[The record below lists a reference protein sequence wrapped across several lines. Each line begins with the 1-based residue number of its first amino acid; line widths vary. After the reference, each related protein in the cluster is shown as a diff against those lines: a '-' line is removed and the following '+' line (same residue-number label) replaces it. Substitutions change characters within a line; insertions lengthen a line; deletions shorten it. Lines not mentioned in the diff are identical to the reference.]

1 MRKTLLIVLCAVL
14 ALSIGACNKKKE
26 EKPLTTTMPG
36 ATGMEQP
43 NFQPTPPGHAVTK
56 TERKVVVPD
65 NVKGKWSA
73 VKVMLEDKS
82 SKKIQELTIKLNSEY
97 KVPNTDLRLVVGE
110 FLPDFR
116 MDAGTIT
123 SASNELNNPAV
134 AVKVYEGDKEIFKG
148 WLYMKFPTIHPFDH
162 PKYGLTLKEGIKK
175 G

>member
-1 MRKTLLIVLCAVL
+1 MKRN
-14 ALSIGACNKKKE
+14 LSILLGVFLILSMGGCKKKE
-26 EKPLTTTMPG
+26 EKPVPKTPLGPVMQQPG
-36 ATGMEQP
+36 LQP
-43 NFQPTPPGHAVTK
+43 PPGHPAITK
-56 TERKVVVPD
+56 TETKVVVPE

-73 VKVMLEDKS
+73 VKILLEDKAT
-82 SKKIQELTIKLNSEY
+82 KKTQELTVKLNSEY
-97 KVPNTDLRLVVGE
+97 RIPNTDLKLVVGD

-134 AVKVYEGDKEIFKG
+134 AVKVFEGDKEIFKG
-148 WLYMKFPTIHPFDH
+148 WLYMKFPMIHPFEH